1 MLIYF
6 RLYQDKQR
14 EEPYERF
21 RIDKATYVPL
31 VGDVYKEQSEDGE
44 ASEISW
50 IVMSRKFS
58 VNPYGHLHYVLELE
72 PL

>member
-1 MLIYF
+1 MVIYF

-21 RIDKATYVPL
+21 RIEKCTYVPL
-31 VGDVYKEQSEDGE
+31 VGDIYKEQSNDEE

-50 IVMSRKFS
+50 IVMSR
-58 VNPYGHLHYVLELE
+58 
-72 PL
+72 